1 MGITFRKRIVSWL
14 LRQHIND
21 AVMPLVVLQVVR
33 FAAATAL
40 RLRGATG
47 TLLFFVGF

>member
-1 MGITFRKRIVSWL
+1 MGITCRKRIASWGP
-14 LRQHIND
+14 RQHIND
-21 AVMPLVVLQVVR
+21 AVMLLAVLVR

-47 TLLFFVGF
+47 TLLLVVGF